1 MPKTT
6 AYKEPGSTHDC
17 SDMLQAIINTV
28 KSPSS
33 FMQRGFNK
41 MHFKSS
47 MARGLMSFKM
57 PAEDAPHARTL
68 MAWPSLYSV
77 DDKPDALHGSRQ
89 EIATLANAISQFE
102 PVTLYA
108 PKKEVCSAEDV
119 VNDNVT
125 VTPLDVENLWMRDT
139 GPVYVVSS
147 EGELA
152 GVEFNFNDW
161 GEKDYPDRS
170 VDWSTAH
177 RILKKDRTREI
188 EIDIVIEG
196 GALEIDGDGTLMAT
210 ESSIINDNRNPGMSK
225 EDIEK
230 ILAET
235 LGIEKFIWFKGVK
248 GKDITDDHIDGLAR
262 FVAPGVV
269 LLSRPAAGTPEIWT
283 DTYEEA
289 RRVLE
294 SSTDAR
300 GRPFEIREIQEAADV
315 DFPDQDG
322 EDPPAL
328 NYVNYLVVNGGVIIP
343 RFGDLKAD
351 REAKEVIQE
360 LFPDRRVVQVDL
372 YWIALT
378 GGGIHCA
385 TQQVPLI

>member
-1 MPKTT
+1 
-6 AYKEPGSTHDC
+6 
-17 SDMLQAIINTV
+17 
-28 KSPSS
+28 
-33 FMQRGFNK
+33 MQRALRN
-41 MHFKSS
+41 MHLKSS
-47 MARGLMSFKM
+47 MARGLMTFHM

-77 DDKPDALHGSRQ
+77 DDKPDALHGSRK
-89 EIATLANAISQFE
+89 EVAAIANAISQFE

-108 PKKEVCSAEDV
+108 PKKEVCNARDA
-119 VNDNVT
+119 VNGNVT
-125 VTPLDVENLWMRDT
+125 VTPLDVDNLWMRDT

-152 GVEFNFNDW
+152 GAEFNFNDW
-161 GEKDYPDRS
+161 GDKDYPDRS

-177 RILKKDRTREI
+177 RILKKDRTHEI
-188 EIDIVIEG
+188 ETDIVVEG

-210 ESSIINDNRNPGMSK
+210 ESSIINDNRNPGLCK

-230 ILAET
+230 TLAET
-235 LGIEKFIWFKGVK
+235 LGIQKFIWFNGVK
-248 GKDITDDHIDGLAR
+248 GQDITDDHIDGLAR

-269 LLSRPAAGTPEIWT
+269 LLSRPAAGTSGIWL
-283 DTYEEA
+283 DAYEEA
-289 RRVLE
+289 KRVLQ
-294 SSTDAR
+294 SSRDAR
-300 GRPFEIREIQEAADV
+300 GRDFDIHEIQEAADV
-315 DFPDQDG
+315 DFPEQDG

-343 RFGDLKAD
+343 KFGDQKAD
-351 REAKEVIQE
+351 HDAKTIIEE

-372 YWIALT
+372 HWIALT
-378 GGGIHCA
+378 GGGIHCS